1 MRTGNFLQRFIC
13 FCAGLGLTAA
23 AETQGLS
30 AGNLP
35 PAQPASESRQRAVV
49 EEPARRSGS
58 LFQGEQGRQKTEIYF
73 DRATG
78 MVTMK
83 MLVQDSNGYFIP
95 NIRRDN
101 FVVYENG
108 VRQQNATVEIE
119 HAPVSM
125 AVLLEWGGRY
135 QALNRALG
143 DQVPRAAHQLLDE
156 LGRDDKVAVFRYGDR
171 LERLADFSSGREA
184 LDTSFVSVDK
194 PDFSELNFYD
204 ALISTVDYMKKV
216 SGRKAILLI
225 SSGVDTFSKARY
237 EDALVAARDGGTPI
251 YVIDIAP
258 ALRTSVQRAWSG
270 SGPYARIDWNRAEAQ
285 LQEIAKISGGRV
297 YAVESTFDLSGVYDD
312 LMENLRVRY
321 VITYKSNS
329 SDLGAPR
336 TVRIE
341 LVDPSTGGPL
351 EIVDANGKPVR
362 WQLVFENTY
371 TPASA
376 VSLSRSP
383 EVKRRG

>member
-1 MRTGNFLQRFIC
+1 MRTTKNFIG
-13 FCAGLGLTAA
+13 FCAVLALTATA
-23 AETQGLS
+23 ADTQGLS

-35 PAQPASESRQRAVV
+35 PVKPAVDSGQHAVV
-49 EEPARRSGS
+49 HTPSRPSTS
-58 LFQGEQGRQKTEIYF
+58 LFKGEQGNQKTEIYF

-78 MVTMK
+78 VVTMK

-101 FVVYENG
+101 FAVYENG
-108 VRQQNATVEIE
+108 VRQQNATVDIE
-119 HAPVSM
+119 HAPVSL
-125 AVLLEWGGRY
+125 AVLMEWGGRY

-156 LGRDDKVAVFRYGDR
+156 LGRQDKVAVFRYGDR
-171 LERLADFSSGREA
+171 VDRVADFSSGREA
-184 LDTSFVSVDK
+184 LDTIFASVDK

-237 EDALVAARDGGTPI
+237 QDALAVAREGGTPI

-258 ALRTSVQRAWSG
+258 ALRTSVERAS
-270 SGPYARIDWNRAEAQ
+270 SNLGPYARIDWNRAESQ
-285 LQEIAKISGGRV
+285 LQEIAKSSGGRM
-297 YAVESTFDLSGVYDD
+297 YPAESTFDLSGVYDD

-321 VITYKSNS
+321 VITYKSS
-329 SDLGAPR
+329 SGGDLGTPR

-362 WQLVFENTY
+362 SQLFFEHTY
-371 TPASA
+371 TPVSA
-376 VSLSRSP
+376 VGLNRS
-383 EVKRRG
+383 EGKRRG